1 MSLLYDTLTI
11 KPASRG
17 VGRPDYSAPY
27 STLFTTDCG
36 YATGGSMTTLID
48 TTKNWQVNIWRNAAL
63 DVYVGGTKY
72 TRYVVSNTA
81 TTLTFATITPATVS
95 GGVQYFLRERS
106 GIAFNR
112 MAWAHNTLLIA
123 VALTPIQFPDITVP
137 DGFPINIT
145 ALPGNAG
152 IVYIQNAAA
161 PATNPVALDNGVS
174 KNISVTNTNL
184 LFLTGANVGDGVDW
198 FVEQ

>member
-1 MSLLYDTLTI
+1 MDTKTLGTVT
-11 KPASRG
+11 ARG

-27 STLFTTDCG
+27 STLFTTDWG

-81 TTLTFATITPATVS
+81 TTLTFATITPATVT
-95 GGVQYFLRERS
+95 GGVQYALRERS

-112 MAWAHNTLLIA
+112 MAWAHD
-123 VALTPIQFPDITVP
+123 DITVP
-137 DGFPINIT
+137 IPGTPVQGPDLAIPDGFGVLIS
-145 ALPGNAG
+145 ALPANTRLAY
-152 IVYIQNAAA
+152 VENAAA
-161 PATNPVALDNGVS
+161 PGTTPVSLDNGGS
-174 KNISVTNTNL
+174 RIFYVTNLNL
-184 LFLTGANVGDGVDW
+184 LWIDADVANEGVDYQ
-198 FVEQ
+198 VEQ